1 MLNERMFLMDKIVEI
16 LQSVRPGIDVKST
29 ALVDDELLDSFDIVT
44 LVSELIDT
52 FDVEISVEDII
63 PDNFNS
69 VEAINKLIEGKK

>member
-1 MLNERMFLMDKIVEI
+1 MKEIVEI
-16 LQSVRPGIDVKST
+16 LQSVRPGIDVTSR

-52 FDVEISVEDII
+52 FNVDISVEDII

>member
-1 MLNERMFLMDKIVEI
+1 MEKIVEI
-16 LQSVRPGIDVKST
+16 LQSVSPGIDVKSK

-52 FDVEISVEDII
+52 FNVDISVEDII

>member
-1 MLNERMFLMDKIVEI
+1 MEKIVEI
-16 LQSVRPGIDVKST
+16 LQSVSPGIDVKSK

-52 FDVEISVEDII
+52 FNVDISVYDIV
-63 PDNFNS
+63 PENFNS

>member
-1 MLNERMFLMDKIVEI
+1 MEEIVEI
-16 LQSVRPGIDVKST
+16 LASVRPGIDVTST

-44 LVSELIDT
+44 LVSELIDH
-52 FDVEISVEDII
+52 FNVEISVEDII

>member
-1 MLNERMFLMDKIVEI
+1 MDKIVEI
-16 LQSVRPGIDVKST
+16 LQSVRPGIDVNSR

-44 LVSELIDT
+44 LVSELIDA
-52 FDVEISVEDII
+52 FNVDISVEDII

>member
-1 MLNERMFLMDKIVEI
+1 MGKIIEI
-16 LQSVRPGIDVKST
+16 LQSVRPGIDVKSST
-29 ALVDDELLDSFDIVT
+29 LVDDELLDSFDLVT

-52 FDVEISVEDII
+52 FNVDISVEDII

>member
-1 MLNERMFLMDKIVEI
+1 MDRIVEI
-16 LQSVRPGIDVKST
+16 LQSVRPGIDVNSNT
-29 ALVDDELLDSFDIVT
+29 LVDDELLDSFDIVT

-52 FDVEISVEDII
+52 FNVDISVEDII

>member
-1 MLNERMFLMDKIVEI
+1 MDKIVEI

-52 FDVEISVEDII
+52 FNVEISVEDII

>member
-1 MLNERMFLMDKIVEI
+1 MEKIVEI
-16 LQSVRPGIDVKST
+16 LESIRPGIDVASK

-52 FDVEISVEDII
+52 FNVDISVEDII

>member
-1 MLNERMFLMDKIVEI
+1 MEKLIDI
-16 LQSVRPGIDVKST
+16 LKELRPDIDIECQT
-29 ALVDDELLDSFDIVT
+29 LVDDGILDSFDIVT

-52 FDVEISVEDII
+52 FDVEISVEEII